1 MVMSSDIFAQQYVD
15 GRSLL
20 RYLLL
25 FNTLNDKLKHPGRLP
40 KQL

>member
-1 MVMSSDIFAQQYVD
+1 MVMSSNTFEQRYVD

-20 RYLLL
+20 RYQPL
-25 FNTLNDKLKHPGRLP
+25 FKIMNGTLNHPGRLP